1 MLYKDKKTYP
11 RVYGLGHKPLG
22 LWLRARLALQKFN
35 TKLWYST
42 LSLLARDEVIFL
54 NYGYA
59 TTDSSG
65 ADLELEAVD
74 EANRYPIQLYNRVA
88 SAVDLRG
95 KDVLEVGSG
104 RGGGAA
110 FIKKY
115 MHLHSMTGVDLCG
128 KAVKFCRRRHRH
140 HEKLSF
146 VRGD

>member
-1 MLYKDKKTYP
+1 MLYKNKRTYP
-11 RVYGLGHKPLG
+11 RIYGLGNKPLG
-22 LWLRARLALQKFN
+22 RWLRARLTLQKFN
-35 TKLWYST
+35 TRLWYNT

-59 TTDSSG
+59 TSDSG
-65 ADLELEAVD
+65 GTTLELEAAD

-110 FIKKY
+110 FIQKY
-115 MHLHSMTGVDLCG
+115 MHLRPEIHASPLYD
-128 KAVKFCRRRHRH
+128 RR
-140 HEKLSF
+140 
-146 VRGD
+146 